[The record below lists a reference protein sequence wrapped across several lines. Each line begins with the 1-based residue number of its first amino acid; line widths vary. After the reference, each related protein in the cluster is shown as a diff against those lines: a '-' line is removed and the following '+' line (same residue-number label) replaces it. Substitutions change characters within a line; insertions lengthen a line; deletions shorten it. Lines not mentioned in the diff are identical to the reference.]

1 MDLKV
6 LEVQKWLNLTYGNH
20 PDFPAV
26 TEDGLTGNSTI
37 KALIRG
43 LQIEAGVKVDG
54 VLGSGSLAAIGTI
67 SPSLDTSVQTNRNKV
82 YIAQGGLYCK
92 GYNPK
97 GFDGIYGSGMIEKVR
112 EFETDAGF
120 ISTTGNITPKLLKA
134 ILNTENF
141 RLDEEKGDH
150 QIRTIQQALN
160 RSYSNYMDL
169 IPCNGIYGKFT
180 NKGLIRALQHEI
192 GETVDGVF
200 GSGTMSKC
208 PTIKR
213 GGAASK
219 SVVLILQYA
228 LCCNKFNPNQLDGV
242 FGAGAE
248 RAVKEFQE
256 FVGLIADGIAGKD
269 TWASLLTS
277 SGNPNRKGTGCDR
290 AHPLTKE
297 IASALAADGRKVIGR
312 YIGGGL
318 WKRLKREEIEI
329 ITETGMD
336 IFPIYQ
342 TEGNH
347 SGYFT
352 SAKGRT
358 DAATAISNAQKLGFP
373 SRTTIY
379 FCVDFDALETD
390 IKNSILPYFEAVFKL
405 FSDTGRNP
413 KNYKVGVYGPRN
425 VCIQVSDKGY
435 AISSFVSDMSTGY
448 SGNLGYLLPSNW
460 MFDQISTVKYTVNG
474 STIEIDNLIVSK
486 NYRKMA
492 PFDPEEVPE
501 PESTSLF
508 KMDNAV
514 LSEKD
519 RNIEIALECINYRL
533 KEEEKAKDTVNSI
546 KFDLQEIRRKD
557 EYQYCYENFGDD
569 KGRFIFPF
577 PTQSPEEKYTLKVEH
592 YEKYTAERIKALNGG
607 GKLAEFASSFFGTVG
622 SVLSYLMKYADMER
636 NGEDVTLKQL
646 IYNAVDIF
654 VPGTDVLLK
663 NLYFLTLSEKEDI
676 LFSTLYTVLSNDT
689 LYHDIVTDSTPYYIT
704 PYNYRPGDSGSGDDG
719 QKSFKIY
726 AGDSL
731 VQVSVT
737 KGGKH
742 LGDYYVYLRDYIP
755 RCVWYYKATI

>member
-228 LCCNKFNPNQLDGV
+228 LCCNKFNSNQLDGV

-425 VCIQVSDKGY
+425 VCIQVSVKGF

-646 IYNAVDIF
+646 IYNAVDTF

-663 NLYFLTLSEKEDI
+663 NLYFPTLSEKEDI

>member
-1 MDLKV
+1 MDLEV

-486 NYRKMA
+486 NYRKMV

-663 NLYFLTLSEKEDI
+663 NLYFPTLSEKEDI

>member
-1 MDLKV
+1 MCIYSIKEIYVIEPNKAALNYRNIWRSFSGTVALKV
-6 LEVQKWLNLTYGNH
+6 
-20 PDFPAV
+20 
-26 TEDGLTGNSTI
+26 
-37 KALIRG
+37 R
-43 LQIEAGVKVDG
+43 AGG
-54 VLGSGSLAAIGTI
+54 SEIPGIISVLGSGSLAAIGTI

-213 GGAASK
+213 GGAVSK

-533 KEEEKAKDTVNSI
+533 KEEKAKDTVNSI

-646 IYNAVDIF
+646 IYNAVDTF

-663 NLYFLTLSEKEDI
+663 NLYFPTLSEKEDI

-704 PYNYRPGDSGSGDDG
+704 PYNYRPGDSCSGDDG

>member
-1 MDLKV
+1 MQV
-6 LEVQKWLNLTYGNH
+6 LY
-20 PDFPAV
+20 
-26 TEDGLTGNSTI
+26 
-37 KALIRG
+37 
-43 LQIEAGVKVDG
+43 
-54 VLGSGSLAAIGTI
+54 
-67 SPSLDTSVQTNRNKV
+67 
-82 YIAQGGLYCK
+82 
-92 GYNPK
+92 
-97 GFDGIYGSGMIEKVR
+97 
-112 EFETDAGF
+112 
-120 ISTTGNITPKLLKA
+120 STTGNITPKLLKA

-329 ITETGMD
+329 ITEAGMD

-390 IKNSILPYFEAVFKL
+390 IKNSILPYF
-405 FSDTGRNP
+405 
-413 KNYKVGVYGPRN
+413 
-425 VCIQVSDKGY
+425 
-435 AISSFVSDMSTGY
+435 
-448 SGNLGYLLPSNW
+448 
-460 MFDQISTVKYTVNG
+460 
-474 STIEIDNLIVSK
+474 
-486 NYRKMA
+486 
-492 PFDPEEVPE
+492 
-501 PESTSLF
+501 
-508 KMDNAV
+508 
-514 LSEKD
+514 
-519 RNIEIALECINYRL
+519 
-533 KEEEKAKDTVNSI
+533 
-546 KFDLQEIRRKD
+546 
-557 EYQYCYENFGDD
+557 
-569 KGRFIFPF
+569 
-577 PTQSPEEKYTLKVEH
+577 
-592 YEKYTAERIKALNGG
+592 
-607 GKLAEFASSFFGTVG
+607 
-622 SVLSYLMKYADMER
+622 
-636 NGEDVTLKQL
+636 
-646 IYNAVDIF
+646 
-654 VPGTDVLLK
+654 
-663 NLYFLTLSEKEDI
+663 
-676 LFSTLYTVLSNDT
+676 
-689 LYHDIVTDSTPYYIT
+689 
-704 PYNYRPGDSGSGDDG
+704 
-719 QKSFKIY
+719 
-726 AGDSL
+726 
-731 VQVSVT
+731 
-737 KGGKH
+737 
-742 LGDYYVYLRDYIP
+742 
-755 RCVWYYKATI
+755 

>member
-1 MDLKV
+1 MDLRV
-6 LEVQKWLNLTYGNH
+6 LEVQKWLNITYGKH
-20 PDFPAV
+20 PDFPIV

-43 LQIEAGVKVDG
+43 LQIEAGVEVDG
-54 VLGSGSLAAIGTI
+54 ILGAGSLAAIGTI
-67 SPSLDTSVQTNRNKV
+67 SPALDTNVQTNRNKV

-97 GFDGIYGSGMIEKVR
+97 GFDGIYGNGMIEKVK
-112 EFETDAGF
+112 EFESDVGF
-120 ISTTGNITPKLLKA
+120 ISTTGIITPKILKA

-141 RLDEEKGDH
+141 RLDEEKGDEK
-150 QIRTIQQALN
+150 IRIIQQSLN

-192 GETVDGVF
+192 GETVDGIF

-213 GGAASK
+213 GGSASK

-228 LCCNKFNPNQLDGV
+228 LYCNEFDPNGFDGI
-242 FGAGAE
+242 FGAGGESA
-248 RAVKEFQE
+248 AKKFQD
-256 FVGLIADGIAGKD
+256 FVGLAADGIVGKD
-269 TWASLLTS
+269 TWASLLIS

-290 AHPLTKE
+290 AYPLTE
-297 IASALAADGRKVIGR
+297 EVAAALAADGRKVIGR
-312 YIGGGL
+312 YIGGGF

-329 ITETGMD
+329 ITKAGMD

-358 DAATAISNAQKLGFP
+358 DAITAISNAQKLGFP
-373 SRTTIY
+373 ANTIIY

-390 IKNSILPYFEAVFKL
+390 IKNRILPYFEAVFKL
-405 FSDTGRNP
+405 FSDTEHNL
-413 KNYKVGVYGPRN
+413 KNYKIGVYGARN

-435 AISSFVSDMSTGY
+435 AVSSFVSDMSTGY

-460 MFDQISTVKYTVNG
+460 MFDQIATVKQTVNG

-486 NYRKMA
+486 NYTKMA

-508 KMDNAV
+508 KMDNAL

-533 KEEEKAKDTVNSI
+533 KDEEKAQDTISSI
-546 KFDLQEIRRKD
+546 KLDLQEVRRKD

-569 KGRFIFPF
+569 EGRFVFPF
-577 PTQSPEEKYTLKVEH
+577 PTQVPEEKYTLTVEN
-592 YEKYTAERIKALNGG
+592 YEKYTPERIKQLNSGD
-607 GKLAEFASSFFGTVG
+607 KLAEFAMNFFGTVG

-636 NGEDVTLKQL
+636 NGEDITLKTL
-646 IYNAVDIF
+646 IYNAVDTF
-654 VPGTDVLLK
+654 APGTDVLLK
-663 NLYFLTLSEKEDI
+663 NLYFPNLSEKEDI

-689 LYHDIVTDSTPYYIT
+689 LYHEIVTDSTPYYIT
-704 PYNYRPGDSGSGDDG
+704 SYNYRPGDSGSGDDG
-719 QKSFKIY
+719 QKYFKIY

-731 VQVSVT
+731 VQVSVK
-737 KGGKH
+737 KGEKQ

-755 RCVWYYKATI
+755 RCVWYYKATL